1 MKAGDCPSC
10 VFARLG
16 SPVMEPPTPPGG
28 MGRIVGSPLDE
39 VEVGMEVA
47 VDDGYIMEDV
57 MLYGFCPY

>member
-1 MKAGDCPSC
+1 
-10 VFARLG
+10 
-16 SPVMEPPTPPGG
+16 MEPPTPPGG

-39 VEVGMEVA
+39 VEVGIEVA